1 MTDTNNAAAPD
12 FKSWK
17 HENLV
22 RFAEEVWADNKVV
35 RAERD
40 TYRDAWRQLLK
51 ELGEVDGKTVR

>member
-1 MTDTNNAAAPD
+1 MTDNSDSPMPD
-12 FKSWK
+12 FGSWR

-22 RFAEEVWADNKVV
+22 RFAEAVWADNKIV

-51 ELGEVDGKTVR
+51 ELGGIDGKTVR

>member
-1 MTDTNNAAAPD
+1 MPD
-12 FKSWK
+12 FGSWR
-17 HENLV
+17 HESLV
-22 RFAEEVWADNKVV
+22 RFAEAVWADNKIV